1 MFEIL
6 QKEKGAGKVAVETTD
21 KEGVEHEKIAEQ

>member
-6 QKEKGAGKVAVETTD
+6 QKEKGAGKDAVETTD
-21 KEGVEHEKIAEQ
+21 KEEVENEKIAGQ